1 MARKRKAKKQTPD
14 APAMDQAAVLRAFRE
29 ARQPLRSM
37 EVLRRLGVRK
47 DQKRELK
54 AVLDALL
61 EAGKIIHTRGGAYG
75 LTESMS
81 LLKGRLQV
89 QRSGVGFVI
98 PEDQRRKD
106 IFVPRSSFG
115 DAWHGD
121 EVMVAV
127 APPRGGRDGE
137 GRGKSPEGR
146 IVRVLS
152 RGLKTLPVRVERRLG
167 PDLYL
172 AFPTDPRL
180 HFNVMADTKP
190 LTDDPERGDI
200 VHVLPGDKLD
210 AGLWAATA
218 AENLGSENDPKVQE
232 ALVKAAHGVPRK
244 FPRRVLEET
253 SVLPGDPGPEDFE
266 GRKDLRGLGLVT
278 IDGAK
283 ARDFDDAVH
292 VRREGDGWRL
302 TVAIADVSHY
312 VAPGS
317 HLDREAFERG
327 NSYYF
332 PQSVEP
338 MFPEALSN
346 GLCSLNP
353 DVPRLAMVAEI
364 GFTPDGQPRDERFHA
379 AVIKSHARLTYMQV
393 HRALD
398 EKDPAERQTLAPVLP
413 MLEEAERLARV
424 LNRVRSARGS
434 LDFDLPEPEILFNLL
449 GETTD
454 IRPRPRTFAHQ
465 LIEEFMIAAN
475 EAVARLLTARGLPCM
490 YRIHPAPDAD
500 KLRAVFKLLS
510 RTELAPKLPAPSATV
525 APADLQALLG
535 AAQGTDL
542 EFLAGRLVLRSMMQA
557 VYSPQHTGHFGLAS
571 ECYCHFTS
579 PIRRYADLVVHR
591 ALKAA
596 IGQDREPL
604 PRPATMKKITDHIS
618 ARERVAVDAEREI
631 LKRLTILFLED
642 KVGEPFTGIVN
653 GLSDYGFWVELN
665 EVMAE
670 GMVRL
675 STLSDD
681 YYHYLTDRQEIVGE
695 RTGKRFALG
704 QKLRV
709 RLGSVSLA
717 RLEVD
722 LELMDQETTP
732 RPKGRR
738 GR

>member
-1 MARKRKAKKQTPD
+1 MARKNKKNKEKAADVLD
-14 APAMDQAAVLRAFRE
+14 AANVMRVFRE
-29 ARQPLRSM
+29 ARQPLKSM
-37 EVLRRLGVRK
+37 EVLRRAGARK
-47 DQKRELK
+47 DRKRDLK
-54 AVLDALL
+54 AVLRALL
-61 EAGKIIHTRGGAYG
+61 ESGKIIRTKGGAYG

-81 LLKGRLQV
+81 MVKGRLQV

-106 IFVPRSSFG
+106 IFVSRSNFG

-127 APPRGGRDGE
+127 APPRGGRDGS

-152 RGLKTLPVRVERRLG
+152 RGTKVLPVRVERRLG

-172 AFPTDPRL
+172 GFPTDPRL
-180 HFNVMADTKP
+180 LFNVMVDSKP
-190 LTDDPERGDI
+190 LADDPEPGDI
-200 VHVLPGDKLD
+200 VQVLPGDKLESR
-210 AGLWAATA
+210 LWAATA
-218 AENLGSENDPKVQE
+218 AENLGAEQDVTVQE
-232 ALVKAAHGVPRK
+232 ALVKTGHGIPRK
-244 FPRRVLEET
+244 FPRRVLDEAR
-253 SVLPGDPGPEDFE
+253 VLPGVPDEADFA

-292 VRREGDGWRL
+292 VRRENDGWRL

-364 GFTPDGQPRDERFHA
+364 GFSQSGQPRDERFYP

-393 HRALD
+393 HRALEQGAAAD
-398 EKDPAERQTLAPVLP
+398 REALAPVLP

-424 LNRVRSARGS
+424 LHRVRTERGS
-434 LDFDLPEPEILFNLL
+434 LDFDLPEPEIRFNLY

-475 EAVARLLTARGLPCM
+475 EAVARFLTGRQLPCM
-490 YRIHPAPDAD
+490 YRIHPQPDAD
-500 KLRAVFKLLS
+500 KLSAVFKLLA
-510 RTELAPKLPAPSATV
+510 RTDLASQVPDVRGGAS
-525 APADLQALLG
+525 PADLQSLLT

-542 EFLAGRLVLRSMMQA
+542 EFLTGRLVLRSMMQA
-557 VYSPQHTGHFGLAS
+557 VYSPELSGHFGLAS
-571 ECYCHFTS
+571 DCYCHFTS

-591 ALKAA
+591 SLKAA
-596 IGQDREPL
+596 LGFSDEPL
-604 PRPATMKKITDHIS
+604 PRAQTMKKIADHIS
-618 ARERVAVDAEREI
+618 ARERVATEAEREI
-631 LKRLTILFLED
+631 LKRLTILFLTD
-642 KVGEPFTGIVN
+642 KVGETFTGIVN

-675 STLSDD
+675 SSLTDD
-681 YYHYLTDRQEIVGE
+681 YYHYLTDRQEILGE
-695 RTGKRFALG
+695 RTGKRYALG
-704 QKLRV
+704 QKVRV
-709 RLGSVSLA
+709 ELTGVSLS

-722 LELMDQETTP
+722 LNILEDARP
-732 RPKGRR
+732 RR
-738 GR
+738 